1 MPWEQAEEP
10 DQKALQQYVKALNT
24 FYQEH
29 PAWYETDFDAEGFEW
44 LSSMDADHS
53 IITFMRYDAKK
64 EERLLVVCN
73 FTPVTYENFK
83 IGVPV
88 AGKYKEIFNSD
99 QISFG
104 GTGCI
109 NARQKS
115 AKKIP
120 WDGREYSLTISVPPL
135 GMSVYR
141 CVPTDTMTATVPS
154 KRGSARTG
162 KTVKKRK

>member
-1 MPWEQAEEP
+1 MMAHPGKKLLFMGQEFAQENEWNEKQELPWEQAEEP
-10 DQKALQQYVKALNT
+10 DHRALQQYVKALNT

-88 AGKYKEIFNSD
+88 AGNIRKFLIAIKFPLVE
-99 QISFG
+99 QV
-104 GTGCI
+104 
-109 NARQKS
+109 A
-115 AKKIP
+115 
-120 WDGREYSLTISVPPL
+120 LTQGKRVRRRYL
-135 GMSVYR
+135 GM
-141 CVPTDTMTATVPS
+141 A
-154 KRGSARTG
+154 GSIR
-162 KTVKKRK
+162 

>member
-1 MPWEQAEEP
+1 MP
-10 DQKALQQYVKALNT
+10 
-24 FYQEH
+24 
-29 PAWYETDFDAEGFEW
+29 
-44 LSSMDADHS
+44 
-53 IITFMRYDAKK
+53 
-64 EERLLVVCN
+64 
-73 FTPVTYENFK
+73 ENIRKSLIAIKF
-83 IGVPV
+83 PLD
-88 AGKYKEIFNSD
+88 ES
-99 QISFG
+99 
-104 GTGCI
+104 GCI